1 MEERIRSLLVS
12 MALIWTKPAEEA
24 EQIGRIRE
32 NERM

>member
-1 MEERIRSLLVS
+1 MRSLLVS
-12 MALIWTKPAEEA
+12 MALIWTEPAEEA